1 MDRARPLPE
10 ARLPWRS
17 PKARRPPTERFLIYT
32 LQRHEHVQRG
42 FGPSVPRL
50 RWSFRP
56 FALYP
61 EHLSTSNHGEVF
73 GLSGGVADHRSDW
86 LTDIGHALMREDR
99 LRYRDIV
106 GAIEMRTDR
115 FHIAEESRG
124 YDRHFRRRVHGEDA
138 ATRDRAAQEAQYA
151 GALGKVG

>member
-61 EHLSTSNHGEVF
+61 EHPVLCSMRHEIELGAGPEIL
-73 GLSGGVADHRSDW
+73 GKYGGCNVDKVRA
-86 LTDIGHALMREDR
+86 
-99 LRYRDIV
+99 V
-106 GAIEMRTDR
+106 GARSSLLKLGLFLFSYVIIGISAYAHEALDQGIENETESI
-115 FHIAEESRG
+115 HIYIS
-124 YDRHFRRRVHGEDA
+124 
-138 ATRDRAAQEAQYA
+138 
-151 GALGKVG
+151 